1 MCFAN
6 KGIGMDFRTM
16 LFDNESSIIRDIT
29 KVLTDKN
36 MTVRHPDGAVAEYV
50 QHNKSFEAG
59 TKH

>member
-1 MCFAN
+1 
-6 KGIGMDFRTM
+6 MDFRTM
-16 LFDNESSIIRDIT
+16 IFDNESSIIRDIT